1 MNSIVPQI
9 RLNFATT
16 SIKSVKEWVV
26 FSFLVLLFSLL
37 SNFAKANDIIYVD
50 AQSNRYP
57 IHLSEPAS
65 VQLCDLII
73 DKEYAISTSDILQ
86 RVVVVKRGY
95 KQTLI
100 IQQHN

>member
-65 VQLCDLII
+65 VQLCDSHYNLKI
-73 DKEYAISTSDILQ
+73 Y
-86 RVVVVKRGY
+86 
-95 KQTLI
+95 
-100 IQQHN
+100 QQQGLKVSCL